1 MIDDLHRWLFGLLSS
16 DAALIAELGEPPSI
30 FDRPPPRRAL
40 PAVYLGRIEA
50 SDWSTDDGPGRAFV
64 ATIHIYARG
73 PNRGALYAIAGRV
86 SARVPAA
93 APAVAGATRIVLAT
107 PLSAAY
113 AHERGQAAFHGTLR
127 LRFLCEPAA

>member
-16 DAALIAELGEPPSI
+16 DAALIAELGDPPSI

-50 SDWSTDDGPGRAFV
+50 SDWSTDDGPGRAFL

-73 PNRGALYAIAGRV
+73 PSRGVLYTVAERV
-86 SARVPAA
+86 SERVPAA
-93 APAVAGATRIVLAT
+93 APATADATRIVLAT
-107 PLSAAY
+107 QSSAAY

-127 LRFLCEPAA
+127 FRFLCEPAA